1 MVTMAGLQG
10 NVESDFCQSSDMKRE
25 HFRWQ
30 REKKE
35 EKKRKEEK
43 KAFWGLVLINIAV
56 GKRFD
61 RENGF

>member
-10 NVESDFCQSSDMKRE
+10 NVEPDFCQSSDMKRE
-25 HFRWQ
+25 HFRWR
-30 REKKE
+30 REEK
-35 EKKRKEEK
+35 EKKREGEKK
-43 KAFWGLVLINIAV
+43 KAFLGLVLINIAV

>member
-10 NVESDFCQSSDMKRE
+10 NVEPDFCQSSDMKRE

-30 REKKE
+30 REKK
-35 EKKRKEEK
+35 KGRKEGK